1 MEIRYQA
8 RTNMGAHELRSITVH
23 APKGDYIITSA
34 SNTVAPRNTSGG
46 LCDGRIKDAVITPAE
61 DGSPKFN
68 VKWLTQSKIVGVDV
82 DVSNPLSDDD
92 PLFAVEML
100 LVIDDKGKKTTYSF
114 DEGWNAIQVEKQLAK
129 DEMMMKL
136 RKGVAAEDLGREIRE
151 AQRLAHEAASGKK
164 GNTVLV
170 IPGDKRL

>member
-1 MEIRYQA
+1 M
-8 RTNMGAHELRSITVH
+8 
-23 APKGDYIITSA
+23 
-34 SNTVAPRNTSGG
+34 
-46 LCDGRIKDAVITPAE
+46 
-61 DGSPKFN
+61 
-68 VKWLTQSKIVGVDV
+68 
-82 DVSNPLSDDD
+82 
-92 PLFAVEML
+92 
-100 LVIDDKGKKTTYSF
+100 IDDKGKKTTYSF
-114 DEGWNAIQVEKQLAK
+114 NEGWNAIQTEKQLAK

>member
-8 RTNMGAHELRSITVH
+8 HTNMGSHELRSITVH
-23 APKGDYIITSA
+23 APKGDYVVTSA
-34 SNTVAPRNTSGG
+34 SNTVIPRNTSGG

-92 PLFAVEML
+92 PLFA
-100 LVIDDKGKKTTYSF
+100 GKCF
-114 DEGWNAIQVEKQLAK
+114 L
-129 DEMMMKL
+129 
-136 RKGVAAEDLGREIRE
+136 
-151 AQRLAHEAASGKK
+151 
-164 GNTVLV
+164 
-170 IPGDKRL
+170 